1 MIKELSGLI
10 DYRRFYQLHIP
21 GFRVNGKSEV
31 SCRCPF
37 HEDKNPSLSVNVEQG
52 VFNCFGCG
60 KKGDAVT
67 FLQLLH
73 GLDRKSAIEKIRE
86 EAGIKSEARSTK
98 SKTVKKP
105 THLTLDQVKLIHNQL
120 LKNETALKVFQDK
133 YGLSIET
140 IEKYLIGYQFDD
152 AKEEHCYVVPRE
164 FEQGRWVF
172 KNHKGSQSLGAK
184 ASLYPFDVIKN
195 DLPYIIVTEGELKS
209 LLLNQLGFPAIS
221 NTCGANTWKP
231 EWNLYFNNLDVVV
244 AYDRDENQAGQ
255 KGTIRVADNL
265 KGIAR
270 TVKAIQWPSFM
281 DSKDRKDV
289 TDFFVT
295 LGKTKEDFQR
305 LIDTAKEVVSEVKE
319 IGGIKFIEPEGFEV
333 KEDSVIQIT
342 YYGNTSVKKP
352 AFYTPLFIVGRA
364 IDVDLGLEDI
374 KIAFKRD
381 SKWKYSWISKHII
394 SDAKK
399 ILELSNHGLPV
410 NSSNSRKMIEYLAT
424 FEAFNM
430 GIIPRTYI
438 SKGVGRKTIEGKQ
451 VFILNKM
458 VSVQENKS
466 FQCGKDIS
474 VEFFPEP
481 GFERFVKAL
490 KPEGTYVKW
499 MECIE
504 PTLKYPYAAFAFYAS
519 FAAPLLRMLKAPNFI
534 IDFWGHTSLGK
545 TTVLELASSV
555 WGNPHRESGGLV
567 FGWDSTRVF
576 LEKIANFFCDI
587 PIFPD
592 DSQMVDDRTMASM
605 LYQIAN
611 GVGKGRGSIAGIR
624 HIPTWHTI
632 CFSTGERPLSE
643 CTNFSGARART
654 IELYGS
660 PFPNAGAEF
669 INDLKQCIRE
679 NCGHAGIKFIQ
690 GLLSF
695 WNNQDEITRLKA
707 EYKKYQQAFSM
718 EANSEVG
725 DRYSQYFAVV
735 KLASDLVHQILGIN
749 DPITAKESIDRV
761 FGHVIEESSG
771 DIDIGT
777 RAMQY
782 IISWASGNEKYFK
795 NADCESYGQWKEGE
809 YVGIYPHKLTEILR
823 YEKYSERAV
832 MRSWAERGWIKREG
846 GKFTCARTV
855 RIEEGITKNRRLTI
869 IPWEVVEEF
878 LDK

>member
-1 MIKELSGLI
+1 MNVKKMLDRI
-10 DYRRFYQLHIP
+10 DYRSFYQKHIS
-21 GFRVNGKSEV
+21 GFEANGKTEV
-31 SCRCPF
+31 QCLCPF
-37 HEDKNPSLSVNVEQG
+37 HDDKNPSLSVNVEKG
-52 VFNCFGCG
+52 VFRCFGCG

-67 FLQLLH
+67 FLQLCY
-73 GLDRKSAIEKIRE
+73 GLDKKSAVKKIRE
-86 EAGIKSEARSTK
+86 EAGTPPPAPASGGQVKPSAKSQ
-98 SKTVKKP
+98 KTAY
-105 THLTLDQVKLIHNQL
+105 LTLDQVKLIHNQL
-120 LKNETALKVFQDK
+120 LKNETVLKTFQGR
-133 YGLSIET
+133 YGLSVET
-140 IEKYLIGYQFDD
+140 IQKYLIGYQN
-152 AKEEHCYVVPRE
+152 EHYVVPIAADE
-164 FEQGRWVF
+164 PGKWALKE
-172 KNHKGSQSLGAK
+172 HKGGQTKGSK
-184 ASLYPFDVIKN
+184 ATLYPSGIIKEG
-195 DLPYIIVTEGELKS
+195 LPYIIIAEGEFKA
-209 LLLNQLGFPAIS
+209 LLLNQMGFPAVS
-221 NTCGANTWKP
+221 GTAGAGTWKR
-231 EWNLYFNNLDVVV
+231 EWNAFFQGHNVII
-244 AYDRDENQAGQ
+244 AYDNDDGGRE
-255 KGTIRVADNL
+255 GTELVINNL
-265 KGIAR
+265 KGAAKS
-270 TVKAIQWPSFM
+270 VKVIEWPSSM
-281 DSKDRKDV
+281 DSADKKDV
-289 TDFFVT
+289 TDFFISMGRT
-295 LGKTKEDFQR
+295 ATDFQQ
-305 LIDTAKEVVSEVKE
+305 LIDNAKEVTSEVKE
-319 IGGIKFIEPEGFEV
+319 IDGIKFIEPEGFEV
-333 KEDSVIQIT
+333 KEDRVIQISC
-342 YYGNTSVKKP
+342 YGNTSVKKP

-364 IDVDLGLEDI
+364 IDVDLGLEDV

-381 SKWKYSWISKHII
+381 GKWKYTWISKRII
-394 SDAKK
+394 SDSKK
-399 ILELSNHGLPV
+399 ILELSDHGLPA
-410 NSSNSRKMIEYLAT
+410 NSRNAGKMVEYLAT

-430 GIIPRTYI
+430 NIIPRTYI
-438 SKGVGRKTIEGKQ
+438 SKGVGRKSIEGKQ

-458 VSVQENKS
+458 VSQQENKS
-466 FQCGKDIS
+466 FQGGKDIS

-499 MECIE
+499 RECIE

-545 TTVLELASSV
+545 TTVLELAASV
-555 WGNPHRESGGLV
+555 WGNPHKEAGGLV

-592 DSQMVDDRTMASM
+592 DSQTVDDRTMSSM

-624 HIPTWHTI
+624 HTPTWHTI

-679 NCGHAGIKFIQ
+679 NYGHAGIKFIQ

-707 EYKKYQQAFSM
+707 DYKMYQRALSM

-735 KLASDLVHQILGIN
+735 KLAIDLVHQILGID

-761 FGHVIEESSG
+761 FGYVIEESLE

-777 RAMQY
+777 RAMQHLL
-782 IISWASGNEKYFK
+782 SWASGNEKYFK
-795 NADCESYGQWKEGE
+795 NTDCESYGQWKEGE
-809 YVGIYPHKLTEILR
+809 YIGIYPHKLAEVLR
-823 YEKYSERAV
+823 SEKYSERAIL
-832 MRSWAERGWIKREG
+832 RSWAEKGWIKREG
-846 GKFTCARTV
+846 GKFTCSRTV
-855 RIEEGITKNRRLTI
+855 RIEEGVTKNRRLTL
-869 IPWEVVEEF
+869 IPWQVIKEF
-878 LDK
+878 SDI